1 MPFISNRLP
10 QSNGLHS
17 DTARVLWQRS
27 GLQFVAVTLN
37 DGTVIAELP
46 DLQLTHLTYRFEE
59 TTSETATLPWCNAPR
74 NWDEATTPYQAAI
87 LLVRESTVLWGGIV
101 VKRERAMRGDG
112 LTLTLATVEH
122 YLDNVYVQDH
132 TYTNRDQCEIVEDL
146 VTTTLKNHRFNLV
159 VEASPSKVTRD
170 RTYEA

>member
-46 DLQLTHLTYRFEE
+46 DLQLTHLTYRF
-59 TTSETATLPWCNAPR
+59 
-74 NWDEATTPYQAAI
+74 
-87 LLVRESTVLWGGIV
+87 
-101 VKRERAMRGDG
+101 
-112 LTLTLATVEH
+112 
-122 YLDNVYVQDH
+122 
-132 TYTNRDQCEIVEDL
+132 
-146 VTTTLKNHRFNLV
+146 
-159 VEASPSKVTRD
+159 
-170 RTYEA
+170 